1 MDTATALSPKRGK
14 RFKSTYQ
21 QIVEVAHE
29 RGRLEGYQEGLL
41 IAGIELGI
49 DIAIKKVM
57 LGWPQ
62 WNDQDIA
69 ETFDIPLERVQKLR
83 EDLKTEQS

>member
-1 MDTATALSPKRGK
+1 MDAITALPPKYGK
-14 RFKSTYQ
+14 RVKSTYQ
-21 QIVEVAHE
+21 RIVESAE
-29 RGRLEGYQEGLL
+29 KRGKLEGRLEGT
-41 IAGIELGI
+41 ELGI

-69 ETFDIPLERVQKLR
+69 ETFDIPVERVQKLR
-83 EDLKTEQS
+83 EDLKTGQS